1 MKGASMKAFNI
12 HRKGIIWNVCL
23 IVAVAQG
30 NSSFTD
36 RTSELGLKLSNA
48 SAACI
53 DYNLDGWVDI
63 YCAGKLWKNNQG
75 KSFSEASEMGGN
87 GVWADFDNDGYP
99 DLFVYNTQQLFSND
113 HGKGFKAQSFP
124 KLSIESS
131 RAASWADYNGDGYVD
146 LYIGGYEN
154 WGAGKT
160 YPDMILLN
168 HKAQSWEKAWS
179 ETRYRARGVTSCD
192 FDNDG
197 DIDVYVSNY
206 RLQPN
211 LLWRN
216 DGTGRFTDAAAS
228 HNAVATWG
236 RFAGGHSIGAV
247 WADFD
252 NDGYMDIFAGNFA
265 HDDSRGHQP
274 HSFFLRNTGPEND
287 YVFKNMGQCNVHYQ
301 ESYASPA
308 AADYDNDGDLDLF
321 FTTVYGT
328 ASFGRK
334 NYPVLYRNDGA
345 WSFTD
350 VTESAGLA
358 RLQPT
363 YQAAWA
369 DFDNDGDLDLVT
381 AGKLFINQGNTNRW
395 LKIKLIGDGKKV
407 NRSAIGSQARIK
419 LKDKILTR
427 QVEAGTGEGNQ
438 NQTTLHF
445 GLGDNKGPV
454 NIEILWAGGSS
465 QTVDK
470 IKTNQIIT
478 VKFDMKNTVSGNPDK

>member
-1 MKGASMKAFNI
+1 VSFI
-12 HRKGIIWNVCL
+12 F
-23 IVAVAQG
+23 AVAQG
-30 NSSFTD
+30 QGLFTD
-36 RTSELGLKLSNA
+36 RASVLGLKLGNGPV
-48 SAACI
+48 ACV
-53 DYNLDGWVDI
+53 DYNRDGWVDI
-63 YCAGKLWKNNQG
+63 YCAGTLWKNNQG
-75 KSFSEASEMGGN
+75 KSFSKVVEKGGN
-87 GVWADFDNDGYP
+87 AIWADFDNDGYP
-99 DLFVYNTQQLFSND
+99 DLYVYNTKQLFWND
-113 HGKGFKAQSFP
+113 HGKDLRSKPFP

-131 RAASWADYNGDGYVD
+131 RGASWADYDGDGYVD

-168 HKAQSWEKAWS
+168 HQGQSWGKAWS

-216 DGTGRFTDAAAS
+216 DGTGKFTNAAAS
-228 HNAVATWG
+228 HNAVATWSG
-236 RFAGGHSIGAV
+236 FAGGHSIGAA
-247 WADFD
+247 WGDFD
-252 NDGYMDIFAGNFA
+252 NDGCIDIFAGNFA

-274 HSFFLRNTGPEND
+274 QSCFLRNSGPEKD
-287 YVFKNMGQCNVHYQ
+287 YVFKDMGQCGVYYQ

-308 AADYDNDGDLDLF
+308 VADYDNDGDLDLF

-328 ASFGRK
+328 ASFNKK
-334 NYPVLYRNDGA
+334 NHPVLYRNDGS
-345 WSFTD
+345 WSFVD
-350 VTESAGLA
+350 VTEKAGLA
-358 RLQPT
+358 RLGPT

-381 AGKLFINQGNTNRW
+381 AGKLFINQGNTDCW
-395 LKIKLIGDGKKV
+395 LRVRLQGDCKSV
-407 NRSAIGSQARIK
+407 NRDAIGSQVRIR

-438 NQTTLHF
+438 NEMTLHF
-445 GLGDNKGPV
+445 GLGDHKDTV
-454 NIEILWAGGSS
+454 NLDIFWAGGLR
-465 QTVDK
+465 QRVGK
-470 IKTNQIIT
+470 IKLNQRVAVT
-478 VKFDMKNTVSGNPDK
+478 FDLDSVTK